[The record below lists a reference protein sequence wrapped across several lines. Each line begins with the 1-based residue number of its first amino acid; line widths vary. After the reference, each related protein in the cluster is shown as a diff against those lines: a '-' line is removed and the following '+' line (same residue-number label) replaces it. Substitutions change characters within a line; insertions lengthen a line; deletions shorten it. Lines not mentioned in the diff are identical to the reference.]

1 MQLIE
6 HSALAAAAWL
16 SLDVLFVIAW
26 ARYHSAR
33 IRYAD
38 CIAASANRSNILQAV
53 PEHSKFE
60 PVRRQGVQG
69 RGSECWYRL
78 YS

>member
-38 CIAASANRSNILQAV
+38 CIGTSPNRQNILQAV
-53 PEHSKFE
+53 PKHSKLE
-60 PVRRQGVQG
+60 LVRRQGVQG
-69 RGSECWYRL
+69 RGSECWNRL

>member
-16 SLDVLFVIAW
+16 SLDALFVIAW

-38 CIAASANRSNILQAV
+38 CIGASGNR
-53 PEHSKFE
+53 
-60 PVRRQGVQG
+60 
-69 RGSECWYRL
+69 
-78 YS
+78 

>member
-1 MQLIE
+1 MELIE

-38 CIAASANRSNILQAV
+38 CIGASANR
-53 PEHSKFE
+53 
-60 PVRRQGVQG
+60 
-69 RGSECWYRL
+69 
-78 YS
+78 